1 MSRAPRLSNFWGLD
15 SRCAGALADLTM
27 RRIFVVGTADTKG
40 EELAYL
46 RRMVADAGGTP
57 IVVDV
62 GIGSARCDVD
72 IPRSEIAAH
81 HPDGM
86 HFLCGT
92 DRGEAV
98 TAMAE
103 AFARFVATRRDID
116 AMLGIGGGGGTFIVT
131 KGMQALKVGLPKLM
145 VSTLASGDVGAYVDI
160 ADITMMP
167 SVTDFGRPEQHQQR
181 CASQRGVWHRRH
193 GRCWPSR
200 GHRASRRSR

>member
-1 MSRAPRLSNFWGLD
+1 
-15 SRCAGALADLTM
+15 M

-72 IPRSEIAAH
+72 IARSEIAAH

-86 HFLCGT
+86 HFLRGT
-92 DRGEAV
+92 DRGEAI

-145 VSTLASGDVGAYVDI
+145 VSTLASGEVGAYVDI

-167 SVTDFGRPEQHQQR
+167 SVTDLAGLNNSAALCFATRR
-181 CASQRGVWHRRH
+181 LAS
-193 GRCWPSR
+193 
-200 GHRASRRSR
+200 